1 MKTNMIFIS
10 ALAGAALLAST
21 AQAQDFKGKTVI
33 LGYGGGVGGGFDT
46 YAQMLAPH
54 FKRHLPGNP
63 SVIVQGVP
71 GAGTLAAANYTYEVA
86 PADGTFIGIASG
98 NTATAKLFKTP
109 NIRFDPSKFVW
120 IGSMTSE
127 VAATIAWHTTGVTSI
142 EDIKTRKFIVGGG
155 GATSGNVIAPT
166 VMNRMFGTQFDIIRG
181 YASSREAMLA
191 VERGELDG
199 VASWNYSSIKAA
211 HSDMLR
217 DGKIKILLQ
226 LSLSKHPDLPNVPL
240 ITDLAKTAEEKVIL
254 ELIFAPQEMGRPLFA
269 PPATP
274 ANVANV
280 LRRAFDATMADKQFL
295 ADTKKMDLDLN
306 PMSGEELQQIV
317 ADVVATPPAVAKHL
331 VAALEGHIMRDLT
344 QEQGAAKP

>member
-1 MKTNMIFIS
+1 MKTTWIFVGV
-10 ALAGAALLAST
+10 LAGLALMAGT
-21 AQAQDFKGKTVI
+21 APHQAWAQDYKGKTVT

-63 SVIVQGVP
+63 TVIVQGVP

-142 EDIKTRKFIVGGG
+142 EDIKKRKFIVGGG

-240 ITDLAKTAEEKVIL
+240 ITDLAKTAEEKSIL

-269 PPATP
+269 PPKTP
-274 ANVANV
+274 ANVASV
-280 LRRAFDATMADKQFL
+280 LRRAFDATMADPVFL
-295 ADTKKMDLDLN
+295 AEAEKRKIDLN
-306 PMSGEELQQIV
+306 SPMTGEQVTALIGRMHEQPEAVVEKTIEL
-317 ADVVATPPAVAKHL
+317 TNTGTK
-331 VAALEGHIMRDLT
+331 
-344 QEQGAAKP
+344 